1 MNPWTHEPVPFGRTP
16 ASPDVPVIVY
26 GTSWCGHTMLV
37 RRYLER
43 AGVPYRYIDTEAH
56 PEVRA
61 QLRWWAG
68 GSVRHPTVYI
78 GGEVLVAP
86 DLDELDWALSRSGL
100 QPWAS

>member
-1 MNPWTHEPVPFGRTP
+1 MIPWSRDIMPFGRVR
-16 ASPDVPVIVY
+16 ASSDAPVIVY

-43 AGVPYRYIDTEAH
+43 AGVHYRYIDTEAH

-61 QLRWWAG
+61 QLRWWTG

-78 GGEVLVAP
+78 DGEVLVAP
-86 DLDELDWALSRSGL
+86 DLDELGWALSRSGL
-100 QPWAS
+100 QPGS